1 MTKDQ
6 VDILKIALDDL
17 NSKKIDKTLFIEK
30 TYELFQAEIKNNFN
44 SNNLKID
51 KDDVLQDF
59 WIHFMQKDNINF
71 EIPEAFL
78 SYFHKFLK
86 LHSKWI
92 QTRDRKLL
100 NDSEIDIESI
110 MKYEPKNDN
119 EEEPEIN
126 NDFKVTNSLSVKE
139 KIHATGLSIPELAD
153 VLRARGLQDIEKNY
167 LYRAV
172 NKNYI
177 DVEISNELDKLRN
190 FYTKING
197 IIEIRRIILTKIGS
211 YNKDILNSIGIKA
224 NAFLS
229 VLTTGFSYSKFIKS
243 KQMLEAYNGPKDKDL
258 SIDKINELLERT
270 KERYDQTNFKKLTGK
285 DKIEG

>member
-6 VDILKIALDDL
+6 VDIIKIALDDL

-30 TYELFQAEIKNNFN
+30 TYELFQIEIKNNFN
-44 SNNLKID
+44 SNNMNID

-59 WIHFMQKDNINF
+59 WIHFMKKDNINF

-110 MKYEPKNDN
+110 MKYDPINED
-119 EEEPEIN
+119 EEESKISDN
-126 NDFKVTNSLSVKE
+126 FKVTNSLSVKD

-153 VLRARGLQDIEKNY
+153 VLRARGLKEIEKNY

-177 DVEISNELDKLRN
+177 DVEISNELDKLKN
-190 FYTKING
+190 FYTKIYG

-211 YNKDILNSIGIKA
+211 YNKDILNNLGIKA

-229 VLTTGFSYSKFIKS
+229 VLTTGFSYSKFIRS
-243 KQMLEAYNGPKDKDL
+243 KEILEAYNGPKDKDL
-258 SIDKINELLERT
+258 SNEKINELLERT
-270 KERYDQTNFKKLTGK
+270 KERYDQTNFKKITGK
-285 DKIEG
+285 NKIEE